1 MFHRCWLKSQLFN
14 IPVVPHKA
22 AAEVWE
28 MGNLYGEVSCCDAW
42 MAERTYWWIQRWLR
56 LWVSLSLCV
65 SLYISL
71 SVCLPLSLYLC
82 IYLSIYLSIHLSIC
96 LSVCLSVYLSDW
108 TIYLSICLSVCLSAR
123 KDFCQT
129 CGRWQVQNKAIL
141 RDFLGFELDNVT
153 NDAVLRDFKFWQHQ
167 KRNIL
172 RDPLNFW
179 IWQRQ
184 KRSNSARL
192 PSNMKWCVQRWRP
205 RNNTFCNFP
214 LQQSKALR
222 LPRKGQ
228 VIPIGFFKI
237 GWNCY
242 FHGGQLK
249 LRYIILEQIRTKLL
263 SSISVEVKYFSKRG
277 LP

>member
-1 MFHRCWLKSQLFN
+1 VSLWCVDGRANPLIDRK
-14 IPVVPHKA
+14 V
-22 AAEVWE
+22 AEA
-28 MGNLYGEVSCCDAW
+28 LS
-42 MAERTYWWIQRWLR
+42 L
-56 LWVSLSLCV
+56 SLSLCV

>member
-28 MGNLYGEVSCCDAW
+28 IGNLYGEVSCCDAW

-56 LWVSLSLCV
+56 LWVSLSLSV
-65 SLYISL
+65 SLCISL
-71 SVCLPLSLYLC
+71 SVCLPLFLYLC

-172 RDPLNFW
+172 RDPSIFEFDNVKNEA
-179 IWQRQ
+179 I
-184 KRSNSARL
+184 
-192 PSNMKWCVQRWRP
+192 
-205 RNNTFCNFP
+205 
-214 LQQSKALR
+214 LQDFLQT
-222 LPRKGQ
+222 
-228 VIPIGFFKI
+228 
-237 GWNCY
+237 WNGACRDDGLVTICFAI
-242 FHGGQLK
+242 FHFSSLK
-249 LRYIILEQIRTKLL
+249 LCGCHEKARSYQ
-263 SSISVEVKYFSKRG
+263 
-277 LP
+277 